1 MESGFLRSE
10 IEISNS
16 TCGENRRRGGGMSR
30 TGRLRDNPAS
40 AAFGILPSE
49 VLIEHLHLLPAVAP
63 AKPLGIPKFIP
74 ADVGNDH
81 K

>member
-1 MESGFLRSE
+1 
-10 IEISNS
+10 
-16 TCGENRRRGGGMSR
+16 MSR

-40 AAFGILPSE
+40 AAFGIFPSE
-49 VLIEHLHLLPAVAP
+49 ILVEDFHLLPAVAP